1 MPQIGAGELIII
13 LVIVLLV
20 FGSGRIAHLGR
31 DLGTAIREFKRGLE
45 ELPSKPKEP
54 QEQEQN
60 QQ

>member
-1 MPQIGAGELIII
+1 MAQIGVSELIII

-45 ELPSKPKEP
+45 EISQKDMTE
-54 QEQEQN
+54 EQ
-60 QQ
+60 